1 MHAHPDNVGVCGSS
15 ICQVHVGR
23 LGEEDSQE
31 LDRGEERQKYRK
43 GERRCE
49 VKGQERETK
58 DRQERPAAVRP
69 RLTALFI

>member
-1 MHAHPDNVGVCGSS
+1 MRLSTSS
-15 ICQVHVGR
+15 TLRLLQNHSHVGR

-69 RLTALFI
+69 RLTAFFI